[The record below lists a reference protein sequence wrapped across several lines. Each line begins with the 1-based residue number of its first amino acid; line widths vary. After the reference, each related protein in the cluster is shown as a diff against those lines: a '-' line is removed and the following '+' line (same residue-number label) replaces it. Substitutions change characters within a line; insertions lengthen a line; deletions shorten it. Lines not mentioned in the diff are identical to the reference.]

1 MNVIVAIL
9 LVVGYVQIRR
19 KQYEKHERTMW
30 VATGITVLFFIT
42 YITRTMLY
50 GTTPFPQTGWMRT
63 LYLTILFSHLSL
75 AIVVVPLAI
84 ISLYH
89 AVKRRY
95 DRHRRFA
102 KILWPLWLYV
112 SITGPTV
119 YLFLRPYY

>member
-1 MNVIVAIL
+1 MNVVVAIL
-9 LVVGYVQIRR
+9 LIIGYAQIRR

-30 VATGITVLFFIT
+30 VATGITVLFLVT
-42 YITRTMLY
+42 YVTRTLLF
-50 GTTPFPQTGWMRT
+50 GTTPFEQTGWIRT

-84 ISLYH
+84 TSLYY

-95 DRHRRFA
+95 DKHRRFA